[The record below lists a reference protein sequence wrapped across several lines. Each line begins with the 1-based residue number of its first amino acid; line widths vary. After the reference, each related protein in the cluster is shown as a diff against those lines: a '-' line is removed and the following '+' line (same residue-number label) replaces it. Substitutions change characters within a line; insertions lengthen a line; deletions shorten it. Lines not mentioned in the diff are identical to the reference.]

1 MCFEMENKIKL
12 SQTFVHEFSFSQQD
26 VIDFARVTGDN
37 NPVHLDEEF
46 ASKTMFKTRI
56 MHGMLGACVFSK
68 VFGTLFP
75 GDGTIYLSQSISFLK
90 PMYVDNRYVAHFEV
104 LEIQEKN
111 RARISTSIL
120 NDEGKKVVNGEA
132 VIMNLD
138 KIAHVL

>member
-1 MCFEMENKIKL
+1 MCFEMKNQIQL
-12 SQTFVHEFSFSQQD
+12 SQTYLHEFSFSQQD

-75 GDGTIYLSQSISFLK
+75 GEGTIYLSQSVNFLR
-90 PMYVDNRYVAHFEV
+90 PMLVENTYTAQFEV
-104 LEIQEKN
+104 LEIQDKN
-111 RARISTSIL
+111 RARIATNIV
-120 NDEGKKVVNGEA
+120 NNEGKKVVVGEA
-132 VIMNLD
+132 VVMNIE
-138 KIAHVL
+138 KIATC

>member
-1 MCFEMENKIKL
+1 MKNQIQL
-12 SQTFVHEFSFSQQD
+12 SQTYQHEFSFNQQD

-37 NPVHLDEEF
+37 NPVHLDEAF
-46 ASKTMFKTRI
+46 ASKSLFKTRI

-75 GDGTIYLSQSISFLK
+75 GEGTIYLSQTVNFLR
-90 PMYVDNRYVAHFEV
+90 PMYVDNNYVAQFEV

-111 RARISTSIL
+111 RARISTNIINS
-120 NDEGKKVVNGEA
+120 DGKKVVAGEA